1 MRSKLNAT
9 CHGTKIG
16 SSGSKQSCLIPK
28 TPPYKNPAS
37 ILLLYRLYRTSPVN
51 LAHSERVPYMEKLK
65 NLLRPSLV
73 IITFAAITAVA
84 GCGGHAASTQSAAV
98 APSPSPAPL
107 PSPGTTNPSAKTIPD
122 IQKIG
127 GWQSC
132 FGSCTGTPV
141 AVFSVAQGV
150 AAPSLSG
157 SSARF
162 TLLSGTKPFGGALWF
177 KALGA
182 QNSATHFIYDLNFYV
197 DNPAAAQ
204 ALEFN
209 VTQSANGGRYN
220 FSTQCDLAGAHT
232 WRVWDPV
239 GFKWVGSAA
248 TCADPPAK
256 TWVHLVWEFERQPGG
271 NVIFTAVTV
280 DGVRQIVNLS
290 MPHTSDSN
298 SGVDVAYQSDANLTG
313 APYSVWLD
321 KVSLTYW

>member
-1 MRSKLNAT
+1 
-9 CHGTKIG
+9 
-16 SSGSKQSCLIPK
+16 
-28 TPPYKNPAS
+28 
-37 ILLLYRLYRTSPVN
+37 
-51 LAHSERVPYMEKLK
+51 MEKLK

-73 IITFAAITAVA
+73 IFSFAACAAVA
-84 GCGGHAASTQSAAV
+84 GCGGHTASTQSAMA
-98 APSPSPAPL
+98 APSPTPS
-107 PSPGTTNPSAKTIPD
+107 PSPGTTNPSAKTISD
-122 IQKIG
+122 IQKLT
-127 GWQSC
+127 GWQNC
-132 FGSCTGTPV
+132 FGSCTGTPA
-141 AVFSVAQGV
+141 AVFSMAQGI

-162 TLLSGTKPFGGALWF
+162 QLLAGTKPFGGALWF

-182 QNSATHFIYDLNFYV
+182 QNNATHFIFDLNFYV
-197 DNPAAAQ
+197 DNPGAAQ

-220 FSTQCDLAGAHT
+220 FSTQCDLAGANT

-248 TCADPPAK
+248 TCATPAAK

-271 NVIFTAVTV
+271 SVIFTAVTV
-280 DGVRQIVNLS
+280 NGQRQTVNLS

-298 SGVDVAYQSDANLTG
+298 SGVDIAYQSDANLSGT
-313 APYSVWLD
+313 PYSVWLD

>member
-1 MRSKLNAT
+1 
-9 CHGTKIG
+9 
-16 SSGSKQSCLIPK
+16 
-28 TPPYKNPAS
+28 
-37 ILLLYRLYRTSPVN
+37 
-51 LAHSERVPYMEKLK
+51 MEKLK

-73 IITFAAITAVA
+73 VFTFAACATVA
-84 GCGGHAASTQSAAV
+84 GCGGHGTSIQSVTA
-98 APSPSPAPL
+98 APSPSPGQS
-107 PSPGTTNPSAKTIPD
+107 PSPGTANPSAKTIPD

-132 FGSCTGTPV
+132 FGSCTGTPA
-141 AVFSVAQGV
+141 AVFSMAQGI

-157 SSARF
+157 ASARF
-162 TLLSGTKPFGGALWF
+162 QLLAGTKPFGGALWF

-209 VTQSANGGRYN
+209 VTQSADGGRYN

-248 TCADPPAK
+248 TCAEPEAK
-256 TWVHLVWEFERQPGG
+256 TWMHLVWEFERQPGG
-271 NVIFTAVTV
+271 SVIFTAVTMN
-280 DGVRQIVNLS
+280 GQRQMVNLS
-290 MPHTSDSN
+290 MPHTSDKN
-298 SGVDVAYQSDANLTG
+298 SGVDVAYQSDANLIGT
-313 APYSVWLD
+313 PYSVWLD
-321 KVSLTYW
+321 KVSLTFW

>member
-1 MRSKLNAT
+1 M
-9 CHGTKIG
+9 
-16 SSGSKQSCLIPK
+16 
-28 TPPYKNPAS
+28 
-37 ILLLYRLYRTSPVN
+37 
-51 LAHSERVPYMEKLK
+51 
-65 NLLRPSLV
+65 
-73 IITFAAITAVA
+73 
-84 GCGGHAASTQSAAV
+84 
-98 APSPSPAPL
+98 
-107 PSPGTTNPSAKTIPD
+107 
-122 IQKIG
+122 
-127 GWQSC
+127 
-132 FGSCTGTPV
+132 
-141 AVFSVAQGV
+141 AQGV

-157 SSARF
+157 ASARF
-162 TLLSGTKPFGGALWF
+162 QLLKGTRPFGGALWF

-182 QNSATHFIYDLNFYV
+182 QNSATHFIYDLNLYV